1 MPKSM
6 TGYGKN
12 VYTDDTCKI
21 VVEIKSVNSRYLEFI
36 NKIPR
41 SLNYFEDSIRKVIN
55 EKVKRGRV
63 ETFIHFDAYS
73 QDTACSMD
81 EKMVVYYKNHFEDI
95 EKKTGIKNDMEMS
108 AYINLPNILTK
119 NDNIDDNLQ
128 EKIICTL
135 KGAVDNLNIMRESE
149 GSKIAKDLKNRANS
163 LKDLTTKLEAY
174 TQDIEKTVFEKLQKK
189 ITELLSQ
196 VGLEADNSKIIEQ
209 AAFYAD
215 KMNVT
220 EEIVRLYSHIE
231 QLDEFLSQD
240 SVEIGK
246 KIDFLLQEMNRE
258 INTVGSKSQKSE
270 IISLVVDIKS
280 EIEKIREQIQNIEW
294 RRVIWVKK
302 GYLL

>member
-41 SLNYFEDSIRKVIN
+41 SLNYFEDSIRKAIN
-55 EKVKRGRV
+55 EKLKRGRV
-63 ETFIHFDAYS
+63 ETFIQFDAYS

-95 EKKTGIKNDMEMS
+95 EKKTGIKNDMAMS

-128 EKIICTL
+128 EKIISTL
-135 KGAVDNLNIMRESE
+135 KGAVDNLNIMRENE
-149 GSKIAKDLKNRANS
+149 GSKIAKDLKNRANN
-163 LKDLTTKLEAY
+163 LKELTTKLESY

-280 EIEKIREQIQNIEW
+280 EIEKIREQIQNIE
-294 RRVIWVKK
+294 
-302 GYLL
+302 

>member
-21 VVEIKSVNSRYLEFI
+21 VVEIKSVNSRYLEFV

-41 SLNYFEDSIRKVIN
+41 SLNYFEDSIRRAIN

-63 ETFIHFDAYS
+63 ETFIQFDAYS
-73 QDTACSMD
+73 QDTACSID

-119 NDNIDDNLQ
+119 NDNIDDDLQ

-135 KGAVDNLNIMRESE
+135 KGAVDNLNIMRENE
-149 GSKIAKDLKNRANS
+149 GSKIAKDLKNRANN
-163 LKDLTTKLEAY
+163 LKELTTKLESY

-280 EIEKIREQIQNIEW
+280 EIEKIREQIQNIE
-294 RRVIWVKK
+294 
-302 GYLL
+302 

>member
-21 VVEIKSVNSRYLEFI
+21 VVEIKSVNSRYLEFV

-41 SLNYFEDSIRKVIN
+41 SLNYFEDSIRRAIN

-63 ETFIHFDAYS
+63 ETFIQFDAYS
-73 QDTACSMD
+73 QDTACSID

-119 NDNIDDNLQ
+119 NDNIDDDLQ

-135 KGAVDNLNIMRESE
+135 KGAVDNLNIMRENE
-149 GSKIAKDLKNRANS
+149 GIKIAKDLKNRANN
-163 LKDLTTKLEAY
+163 LKELTTKLESY

-280 EIEKIREQIQNIEW
+280 EIEKIREQIQNIE
-294 RRVIWVKK
+294 
-302 GYLL
+302 

>member
-135 KGAVDNLNIMRESE
+135 KGAVDNLNIMRENE
-149 GSKIAKDLKNRANS
+149 GSKIAKDLKNRANN
-163 LKDLTTKLEAY
+163 LKELTTKLESY

-280 EIEKIREQIQNIEW
+280 EIEKIREQIQNIE
-294 RRVIWVKK
+294 
-302 GYLL
+302 

>member
-163 LKDLTTKLEAY
+163 LKELTTKLEAY

-280 EIEKIREQIQNIEW
+280 EIEKIREQIQNIE
-294 RRVIWVKK
+294 
-302 GYLL
+302 

>member
-41 SLNYFEDSIRKVIN
+41 SLNYFEDSIRRAIN

-63 ETFIHFDAYS
+63 ETFIQFDAYS
-73 QDTACSMD
+73 QDTACSID

-119 NDNIDDNLQ
+119 NDNIDDDLQ

-135 KGAVDNLNIMRESE
+135 KGAVDNLNIMRENE
-149 GSKIAKDLKNRANS
+149 GSKIARDLKNRTNN
-163 LKDLTTKLEAY
+163 LKELTTKLESY

-189 ITELLSQ
+189 ISELLSQ

-280 EIEKIREQIQNIEW
+280 EIEKIREQIQNIE
-294 RRVIWVKK
+294 
-302 GYLL
+302 

>member
-41 SLNYFEDSIRKVIN
+41 SLNYFEDSIRKAIN
-55 EKVKRGRV
+55 DKVKRGRV
-63 ETFIHFDAYS
+63 ETFIQFDAYS

-95 EKKTGIKNDMEMS
+95 EKKTGIKNDMAMS

-128 EKIICTL
+128 EKIIYTL
-135 KGAVDNLNIMRESE
+135 KGAVDNLNIMRENE
-149 GSKIAKDLKNRANS
+149 GSKIAKDLKNRANN
-163 LKDLTTKLEAY
+163 LKDLTAKLEAY

-231 QLDEFLSQD
+231 QLDEFLNQD

-280 EIEKIREQIQNIEW
+280 EIEKIREQIQNIE
-294 RRVIWVKK
+294 
-302 GYLL
+302 

>member
-280 EIEKIREQIQNIEW
+280 EIEKIREQIQNIE
-294 RRVIWVKK
+294 
-302 GYLL
+302 

>member
-41 SLNYFEDSIRKVIN
+41 SLNYFEDSIRKAIN

-63 ETFIHFDAYS
+63 ETFIQFDAYS

-95 EKKTGIKNDMEMS
+95 EKKTGIKNDMAMS

-128 EKIICTL
+128 EKIISTL
-135 KGAVDNLNIMRESE
+135 KGAVDNLNIMRENE
-149 GSKIAKDLKNRANS
+149 GSKIAKDLKNRANN
-163 LKDLTTKLEAY
+163 LKELTTKLESY

-189 ITELLSQ
+189 ITELLSK
-196 VGLEADNSKIIEQ
+196 VGLEADNYKIIEQ

-220 EEIVRLYSHIE
+220 EEIVRLYSHIA
-231 QLDEFLSQD
+231 QVDEFLSQD

-280 EIEKIREQIQNIEW
+280 EIEKIREQIQNIE
-294 RRVIWVKK
+294 
-302 GYLL
+302 

>member
-41 SLNYFEDSIRKVIN
+41 SLNYFEDSIRRAIN

-63 ETFIHFDAYS
+63 ETFIQFDAYS
-73 QDTACSMD
+73 QDTACSID

-119 NDNIDDNLQ
+119 NDNIDDDLQ

-135 KGAVDNLNIMRESE
+135 KGAVDNLNIMRENE
-149 GSKIAKDLKNRANS
+149 GSKIAKDLKNRANN
-163 LKDLTTKLEAY
+163 LKELTTKLESY

-196 VGLEADNSKIIEQ
+196 VELEADNSKIIEQ

-280 EIEKIREQIQNIEW
+280 EIEKIREQIQNIE
-294 RRVIWVKK
+294 
-302 GYLL
+302 

>member
-21 VVEIKSVNSRYLEFI
+21 VVEIKSVNSRYLEFV

-41 SLNYFEDSIRKVIN
+41 SLNYFEDSIRRAIS

-63 ETFIHFDAYS
+63 ETFIQFDAYS
-73 QDTACSMD
+73 QDTACSID

-119 NDNIDDNLQ
+119 NDNIDDDLQ

-135 KGAVDNLNIMRESE
+135 KGAVDNLNIMRENE
-149 GSKIAKDLKNRANS
+149 GIKIAKDLKNRANN
-163 LKDLTTKLEAY
+163 LKELTTKLESY

-280 EIEKIREQIQNIEW
+280 EIEKIREQIQNIE
-294 RRVIWVKK
+294 
-302 GYLL
+302 

>member
-21 VVEIKSVNSRYLEFI
+21 VVEIKSVNSRYLDFV
-36 NKIPR
+36 NKIAR
-41 SLNYFEDSIRKVIN
+41 SLNYFEDSIRRAIN

-63 ETFIHFDAYS
+63 ETFIQFDAYS
-73 QDTACSMD
+73 QDTACSID

-119 NDNIDDNLQ
+119 NDNIDDDLQ

-135 KGAVDNLNIMRESE
+135 KGAVDNLNIMRENE
-149 GSKIAKDLKNRANS
+149 GIKIAKDLKNRANN
-163 LKDLTTKLEAY
+163 LKELTTKLESY

-280 EIEKIREQIQNIEW
+280 EIEKIREQIQNIE
-294 RRVIWVKK
+294 
-302 GYLL
+302 

>member
-41 SLNYFEDSIRKVIN
+41 SLNYFEDSIRKSIS
-55 EKVKRGRV
+55 EKIKRGRV
-63 ETFIHFDAYS
+63 ETFIQLDSYS
-73 QDTACSMD
+73 QDTIHFMD
-81 EKMVVYYKNHFEDI
+81 EKMALYYKNVFDDI
-95 EKKTGIKNDMEMS
+95 EKKTGIKNDMTMS
-108 AYINLPNILTK
+108 TYINLPNILTK
-119 NDNIDDNLQ
+119 SDNIDDSLQ
-128 EKIICTL
+128 EKIVSTL
-135 KGAVDNLNIMRESE
+135 KTALDSLNTMRENE
-149 GSKIAKDLKNRANS
+149 GNKIAKDLKVRTDL
-163 LKDLTTKLEAY
+163 LKELTKTLEGYTK
-174 TQDIEKTVFEKLQKK
+174 DIEKSVFEKLQKK
-189 ITELLSQ
+189 ITEMTSQ
-196 VGLEADNSKIIEQ
+196 LGVEADNSKIIEQ
-209 AAFYAD
+209 AALYAD

-231 QLDEFLSQD
+231 QLNEFLQED
-240 SVEIGK
+240 SLEIGK

-280 EIEKIREQIQNIEW
+280 EIEKIREQIQNIE
-294 RRVIWVKK
+294 
-302 GYLL
+302 

>member
-135 KGAVDNLNIMRESE
+135 KGAVDNLNIMRENE
-149 GSKIAKDLKNRANS
+149 GSKIAKDLKNRANN
-163 LKDLTTKLEAY
+163 LKELTTKLESY

-196 VGLEADNSKIIEQ
+196 VGLEADYSKIIEQ

-280 EIEKIREQIQNIEW
+280 EIEKIREQIQNIE
-294 RRVIWVKK
+294 
-302 GYLL
+302 

>member
-41 SLNYFEDSIRKVIN
+41 SLNYFEDSIRRAIN

-63 ETFIHFDAYS
+63 ETFIQFDAYS
-73 QDTACSMD
+73 QDTACSID
-81 EKMVVYYKNHFEDI
+81 EKMVIYYKNHFEDI

-119 NDNIDDNLQ
+119 NDNIDDDLQ

-135 KGAVDNLNIMRESE
+135 KGAVDNLNIMRENE
-149 GSKIAKDLKNRANS
+149 GSKIAKDLKNRANN
-163 LKDLTTKLEAY
+163 LKELTTKLESY

-280 EIEKIREQIQNIEW
+280 EIEKIREQIQNIE
-294 RRVIWVKK
+294 
-302 GYLL
+302 

>member
-41 SLNYFEDSIRKVIN
+41 SLNYFEDSIRRAIN

-63 ETFIHFDAYS
+63 ETFIQFDAYS
-73 QDTACSMD
+73 QDTACSID

-135 KGAVDNLNIMRESE
+135 KGAVDNLNIMRENE
-149 GSKIAKDLKNRANS
+149 GSKIAKDLKNRANN
-163 LKDLTTKLEAY
+163 LKELTTKLESY

-196 VGLEADNSKIIEQ
+196 VELEADNSKIIEQ

-231 QLDEFLSQD
+231 QLDEFLNQD

-280 EIEKIREQIQNIEW
+280 EIEKIREQIQNIE
-294 RRVIWVKK
+294 
-302 GYLL
+302 